1 MFKSII
7 TIIFLLATLGIF
19 FFFINPTY
27 KDIKD
32 LKGKEK
38 SYQEALVNSREL
50 ERITA
55 SLRDSY
61 QSFQADDVKKLNTL
75 LPDYVN
81 NVQLAVEIEK
91 LALSYGMFLKNVTH
105 KLPQEDATGRQLT
118 REQLA
123 EQKKD
128 YGVFELS
135 FSTEGAYNNF
145 VNFLSDLEKSL
156 RIVDIESISFSVVE
170 SPGALQVSNN
180 YKYDLKIKTYWLKN
194 K

>member
-1 MFKSII
+1 MFRSII
-7 TIIFLLATLGIF
+7 TIIFLLATIGLF
-19 FFFINPTY
+19 FFFINPIY

-32 LKGKEK
+32 LKEKEK
-38 SYQEALVNSREL
+38 SYQEALSNSREL
-50 ERITA
+50 ERITT

-61 QSFQADDVKKLNTL
+61 QSFQASDVKKLDTL

-105 KLPQEDATGRQLT
+105 KLPQEEATGRQLT

-123 EQKKD
+123 EQRKD
-128 YGVFELS
+128 YSIFELS
-135 FSTEGAYNNF
+135 FNTEGAYNNF

-156 RIVDIESISFSVVE
+156 RIVDIESISFSVAE
-170 SPGALQVSNN
+170 ALNALQVSDI